1 MNQADQIETEA
12 LAAKFKAGMRRLAS
26 GVSLITSGRGDVRGG
41 LIATAVNSVSADPP
55 TLLICV
61 NQNASAHDIIARYGA
76 FCVNFLPAG
85 CADIAGQFS
94 SSSRRD
100 ERFANGDWAQM
111 ASGSPMLTAALA
123 AFDCEVVHTLPYHS
137 HTIFFGQIREVR
149 LSEDD
154 EQPLI
159 YLDRT
164 FRHGASD
171 KIAAP
176 L

>member
-1 MNQADQIETEA
+1 MAYAEHDEN
-12 LAAKFKAGMRRLAS
+12 LAQQFKAGMRRLAS

-61 NQNASAHDIIARYGA
+61 NQNASAHDIITQYGS

-85 CADIAGQFS
+85 SADIAGQFS

-100 ERFANGDWAQM
+100 ERFVHGDWDQM
-111 ASGSPMLTAALA
+111 ASGSPTLVSALA
-123 AFDCEVVHTLPYHS
+123 AFDCELVHTLPYHS

-149 LSEDD
+149 LGGEEDH
-154 EQPLI
+154 PLI